1 MPFCFKKSID
11 ISVLM
16 YYCIN
21 QLVHYFMRKEN
32 AMSWTL
38 DSDRPIFMQ
47 IIEHILVDIV
57 SGKYAPGQKFPSV
70 RDLAEDAAV
79 NPNTMQRALS
89 ELEKIGLLYS
99 ERTSG
104 RFITTD
110 VKAIENLKDE
120 MARDKTDAF
129 MNDMCK
135 IGLYKED
142 VIEIIKNY
150 QKEKV

>member
-1 MPFCFKKSID
+1 
-11 ISVLM
+11 
-16 YYCIN
+16 
-21 QLVHYFMRKEN
+21 
-32 AMSWTL
+32 MSWTL

-47 IIEHILVDIV
+47 IIEHILIDIV

-120 MARDKTDAF
+120 MAREKTDAF
-129 MNDMCK
+129 MSDMCK
-135 IGLYKED
+135 IGLYKDD

>member
-1 MPFCFKKSID
+1 MKGIL
-11 ISVLM
+11 LM
-16 YYCIN
+16 SEAAN
-21 QLVHYFMRKEN
+21 SGSAK
-32 AMSWTL
+32 AM
-38 DSDRPIFMQ
+38 IQ
-47 IIEHILVDIV
+47 
-57 SGKYAPGQKFPSV
+57 
-70 RDLAEDAAV
+70 
-79 NPNTMQRALS
+79 
-89 ELEKIGLLYS
+89 IGLLYS

-150 QKEKV
+150 QNTKSKANDFGSLIAYPFFHKVKQGLIYQFKNYVCSATVSKCRNKSCVGCHAKGK